1 MLARKSQFINQE
13 GEKEEEEE
21 FEFHQILP
29 PADRKER
36 NFTFARLSSAL
47 F

>member
-1 MLARKSQFINQE
+1 M
-13 GEKEEEEE
+13 EEEEE

-36 NFTFARLSSAL
+36 NSTSARLSSAL